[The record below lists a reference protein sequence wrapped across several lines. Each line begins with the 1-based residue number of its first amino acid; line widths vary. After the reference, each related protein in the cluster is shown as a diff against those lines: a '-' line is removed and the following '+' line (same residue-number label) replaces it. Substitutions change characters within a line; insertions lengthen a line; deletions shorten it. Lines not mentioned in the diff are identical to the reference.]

1 MTKNIFDKF
10 FKRKPIY
17 ELKNVFTPTTSAN
30 ISYITRENVENK
42 LRKALDIPG
51 KQVVIY
57 GHSGSGKTTV
67 LNHIIKEK
75 SLTTITSRCTKN
87 STVESIILDAFDE
100 LNPYY
105 VESINGTRKES
116 ISGSI
121 STEYFGIKS
130 SISGNVENSVGEVRK
145 RIIPPQLTIQ
155 RLCEFVGAADAIW
168 VIEDFHKVLDEEKS
182 KISQMMKLFM
192 DKARDHEKSK
202 IVVLGAADY
211 GYEIVQ
217 HDTELN
223 NRVAE
228 VEVPLLTTSEITKI
242 IQRVKRL

>member
-1 MTKNIFDKF
+1 M
-10 FKRKPIY
+10 
-17 ELKNVFTPTTSAN
+17 
-30 ISYITRENVENK
+30 
-42 LRKALDIPG
+42 
-51 KQVVIY
+51 VIY
-57 GHSGSGKTTV
+57 GHSGSGKTTI

-105 VESINGTRKES
+105 VESVNGTRKES

-155 RLCEFVGAADAIW
+155 MNSEEIMVSNDFNGEAWHILDQLLAQKKTLYMNPVNQTVDIDECKKFIEFA
-168 VIEDFHKVLDEEKS
+168 
-182 KISQMMKLFM
+182 KILW
-192 DKARDHEKSK
+192 
-202 IVVLGAADY
+202 
-211 GYEIVQ
+211 
-217 HDTELN
+217 
-223 NRVAE
+223 
-228 VEVPLLTTSEITKI
+228 
-242 IQRVKRL
+242 